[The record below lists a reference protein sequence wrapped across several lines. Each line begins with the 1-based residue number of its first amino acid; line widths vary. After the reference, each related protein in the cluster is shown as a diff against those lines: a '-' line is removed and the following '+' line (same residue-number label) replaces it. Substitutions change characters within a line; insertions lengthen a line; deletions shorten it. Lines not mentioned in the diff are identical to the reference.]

1 MARQPGV
8 GGGGLRPCSSPCF
21 QPPERARKA
30 QIRTFWV
37 AFVVGSRCLG
47 RAERLQAPHRAAPQE
62 RRGRCGEKPV
72 SGGRSRTP
80 LLRASQQRKGCPRG
94 SPGAFRRALG
104 SSGKAP
110 ASRLWRSASPCAA
123 TPTQAFHPLPRLFA
137 SYPLVMS
144 LFYFLKTRQFK
155 RRKCS
160 KLANR
165 KKWPK
170 ETVPLYQASNSRAG
184 KGVSVQYVP
193 DSCAS
198 PRDQPHSP
206 PHRQTS

>member
-1 MARQPGV
+1 MARQSGRQGAPALQRTLFSAPRAH
-8 GGGGLRPCSSPCF
+8 LRSSDP
-21 QPPERARKA
+21 
-30 QIRTFWV
+30 
-37 AFVVGSRCLG
+37 
-47 RAERLQAPHRAAPQE
+47 
-62 RRGRCGEKPV
+62 PV
-72 SGGRSRTP
+72 SGGFCFWKQVSREG
-80 LLRASQQRKGCPRG
+80 RKASGSAPSRPPGTAGSERGEAHFGGSELDSPPSIPAEERLPRG
-94 SPGAFRRALG
+94 SPRAFRRALG
-104 SSGKAP
+104 SYRKATTP
-110 ASRLWRSASPCAA
+110 QHWRSEPLYAH
-123 TPTQAFHPLPRLFA
+123 TPTHAFHPLPQLFA

-193 DSCAS
+193 DS
-198 PRDQPHSP
+198 
-206 PHRQTS
+206 